1 MRRRR
6 SNAAIANTIAGRRR
20 GTSLKLATGKA
31 PRRAKPGCFLDHL
44 FHLCDF
50 AMRRWAILS
59 ISLLLAIDA
68 RAQQKSPPEPPGAGA
83 TPTPSPSIPPPA
95 PVIVAQPARL
105 NGPIQKSLVRITA
118 TEVEPDYRAPWN
130 SGGVQ
135 RGIGAGFVIEGNR
148 IMTNAH
154 VVSNARYLT
163 VERDGDPNKY
173 PATVLFVAHDCDLA
187 LLKVASADFFKN
199 MVPLTFG
206 GIPALETTVSAYGYP
221 LGGDRMSVTRGIVS
235 RIDFQLYTHSSIDS
249 HLAVQIS
256 AQINPGN
263 SGGPVMQ
270 DGKVVGV
277 AFQGYSGDIAQGVAF
292 MIPTPV
298 VRRFLKDVDD
308 GHYDRYVDLGIT
320 PFKLQNPAQRRFL
333 GLKDDDRGVLVGTVI
348 AAGPSA
354 KSLQAGDVL
363 LAIDDLPI
371 AADGTVELEGSRVDM
386 PEVVERKFKGDKVKL
401 DIWRDKKPLTVSIE
415 LGTVWPYLYLAHGY
429 DVKPRYVVY
438 GGLVFQPLTLD
449 LIEVYQTTDIRIRH
463 YFDYFVI
470 EQLYLEHPEVV
481 ILTNILPDPTNSYLS
496 PYRGSIVDEIN
507 GKKIRK
513 LDDVAK
519 AFAEKTDRFIVRMI
533 GDGAPLVLDP
543 KEVDAARERIK
554 TRYNVVSEQN
564 LEEQPSKPTP
574 ADQTKS

>member
-1 MRRRR
+1 MRR
-6 SNAAIANTIAGRRR
+6 
-20 GTSLKLATGKA
+20 
-31 PRRAKPGCFLDHL
+31 CVFLFSVL
-44 FHLCDF
+44 
-50 AMRRWAILS
+50 
-59 ISLLLAIDA
+59 LLLALEA
-68 RAQQKSPPEPPGAGA
+68 PAQQKSPPTPGLPADV
-83 TPTPSPSIPPPA
+83 TPTPSPPA
-95 PVIVAQPARL
+95 MPVPNVIVAPPARP

-135 RGIGAGFVIEGNR
+135 RGVGAGFVINGNR

-154 VVSNARYLT
+154 VVSNSRYLT

-187 LLKVASADFFKN
+187 LLKVSSPDFFKN
-199 MVPLTFG
+199 MTPLTFG
-206 GIPALETTVSAYGYP
+206 GIPELESTVSAYGYP
-221 LGGDRMSVTRGIVS
+221 LGGERMSVTTGIVS

-249 HLAVQIS
+249 HLAIQIS

-270 DGKVVGV
+270 DAKVVGV
-277 AFQGYSGDIAQGVAF
+277 AFQGYSGDVAQGVAY

-298 VRRFLKDVDD
+298 IRRFLKDIED

-320 PFKLQNPAQRRFL
+320 PIKLQNPAQRHSL

-348 AAGPSA
+348 AAGPA
-354 KSLQAGDVL
+354 ANSLQAGDVL
-363 LAIDDLPI
+363 LTIDDHPI
-371 AADGTVELEGSRVDM
+371 ASDGTVELEGSRVDM

-401 DIWRDKKPLTVSIE
+401 DIWRDKKPLTVTIE

-429 DVKPRYVVY
+429 DVRPRFVVY
-438 GGLVFQPLTLD
+438 GGLLFQPLSLD
-449 LIEVYQTTDIRIRH
+449 LVEAYQPTDVRIRH

-470 EQLYLEHPEVV
+470 EQIYLEHPEVV
-481 ILTNILPDPTNSYLS
+481 ILTNILPDPTNTYLAA
-496 PYRGSIVDEIN
+496 YRASIVDEVN

-513 LDDVAK
+513 LNDLAA
-519 AFAEKTDRFIVRMI
+519 AFAEKTDRFVIRMI
-533 GDGAPLVLDP
+533 GDGPPLVLDP
-543 KEVDAARERIK
+543 KEVESARERINK
-554 TRYNVVSEQN
+554 RYNVVVDQN

-574 ADQTKS
+574 ADQTKN